1 MANPIPM
8 PALPEFFYEE
18 EWVDLCEKIIATNA
32 NGANNN
38 QKFLSIYKALPRD
51 IARENT
57 DLLKSNAAT
66 TYTDLI
72 ANLRTRFTLPAHE
85 KFDILYRRE
94 EIGDRSPKEFMLYL
108 KNKYKRAGHNV
119 TAGDLRQA
127 YASGISAEFQQV
139 FLTFKETELDDAVS
153 ALEEIWFAQKTRSHA
168 QSSSGTWKINGP
180 LTNENSTA
188 KVRFATS
195 DINKFELEN
204 LRMRNELEETKEQL
218 EKLKLELKNISR
230 HSASSSSND
239 KSSRDASRE
248 RPRYTNSYNNYKK
261 TNSCPPLPNEDNNY
275 GLCFYHS
282 SFGNQSHNCQ
292 SPCNWRNFQIPRHN
306 CNNPRYCKWNKFVH
320 NSKN

>member
-8 PALPEFFYEE
+8 PVLPDFFYEE

-32 NGANNN
+32 NGVNNN

-72 ANLRTRFTLPAHE
+72 ANLRTRFTLPVHE

-127 YASGISAEFQQV
+127 YASGISPEFQQV

-195 DINKFELEN
+195 DVNKFKLEN

-218 EKLKLELKNISR
+218 EKLKAKKGKWSIQQFEDFKGRWSIGLKI
-230 HSASSSSND
+230 
-239 KSSRDASRE
+239 
-248 RPRYTNSYNNYKK
+248 TNQQ
-261 TNSCPPLPNEDNNY
+261 P
-275 GLCFYHS
+275 
-282 SFGNQSHNCQ
+282 
-292 SPCNWRNFQIPRHN
+292 
-306 CNNPRYCKWNKFVH
+306 KWH
-320 NSKN
+320 

>member
-1 MANPIPM
+1 MANPVPM
-8 PALPEFFYEE
+8 PVLPDFFYKE

-32 NGANNN
+32 NGASNN

-57 DLLKSNAAT
+57 DLIKSNAAT
-66 TYTDLI
+66 AYTDLI
-72 ANLRTRFTLPAHE
+72 ANLRTRFTLLAHE

-94 EIGDRSPKEFMLYL
+94 EIGDRSPKEFMFNF

-127 YASGISAEFQQV
+127 YASGISPEFQQV
-139 FLTFKETELDDAVS
+139 FLTFRETEFDNAVS
-153 ALEEIWFAQKTRSHA
+153 ALEEIWFAQKTQSHA

-195 DINKFELEN
+195 DVNKFELEN

-218 EKLKLELKNISR
+218 EKSKLEVKNISR

-239 KSSRDASRE
+239 KSSREASRE
-248 RPRYTNSYNNYKK
+248 RARYINSYNNYKK
-261 TNSCPPLPNEDNNY
+261 PNSCSPFPNEDRNY

-282 SFGNQSHNCQ
+282 SFGNQSHKLLSVTMQ
-292 SPCNWRNFQIPRHN
+292 LEELP
-306 CNNPRYCKWNKFVH
+306 
-320 NSKN
+320 NSSS